1 MNRDDMT
8 RLGLT
13 EDEAVTVATVSG
25 DGVGR
30 KIDGLRVHAFDIPAG
45 CAMGY
50 YPECNPL
57 IPLAHHAKRSKV
69 PAAKAVPVTVRGM
82 ARAAQTGS

>member
-8 RLGLT
+8 RLGLA
-13 EDEAVTVATVSG
+13 EDEAVTVTTVAN
-25 DGVGR
+25 DDVER

-45 CAMGY
+45 CVMGY

-69 PAAKAVPVTVRGM
+69 PAAKSVPVRL
-82 ARAAQTGS
+82 RAMTAATRA